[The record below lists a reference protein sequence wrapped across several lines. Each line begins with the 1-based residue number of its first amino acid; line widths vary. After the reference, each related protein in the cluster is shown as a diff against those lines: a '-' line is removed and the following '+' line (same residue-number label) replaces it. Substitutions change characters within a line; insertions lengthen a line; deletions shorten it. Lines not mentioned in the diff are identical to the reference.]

1 MRPLGSQPRGLRARV
16 SGDQAAGPS
25 ARVHPI
31 WTMPRVSGS
40 ARLDRNVRRAPRR
53 LAVAYT
59 LLALSAANWAAA
71 SARGQGPP
79 SDAGQTDPGESAS
92 AWHDVLA
99 FLGWIL
105 LAVVVFGLLVW
116 MALGAPRRRSQPS
129 PDGPEP
135 TGPATGSP
143 RPRRVEA
150 RGEAGA
156 TELTVLAFDHTEG
169 AEHAY
174 ADARGRAN
182 DAPWLREVA
191 FVECHRRG
199 RIVVRGTFAG
209 HYLDVDDLAD
219 AMGHDTAVGAVAGAV
234 VGLAFGPPGFA
245 AGLVAGGTA
254 GALRESTDAP
264 EERGALFD
272 EIRRDVPE
280 GSSGL
285 VALVSPDDSEALI
298 EALHHRAVRVTRH
311 RLSAAE
317 GAALHAAVAPA
328 PRAATSDV

>member
-1 MRPLGSQPRGLRARV
+1 M
-16 SGDQAAGPS
+16 
-25 ARVHPI
+25 
-31 WTMPRVSGS
+31 
-40 ARLDRNVRRAPRR
+40 RRAPRR
-53 LAVAYT
+53 LAVAFT
-59 LLALSAANWAAA
+59 LVALSTATWAAG
-71 SARGQGPP
+71 SARGQAPP
-79 SDAGQTDPGESAS
+79 SDTGQTDPGESAS
-92 AWHDVLA
+92 AWHDVVA

-116 MALGAPRRRSQPS
+116 MALGARRRPSRTS
-129 PDGPEP
+129 PDAPGPP
-135 TGPATGSP
+135 GPATGSP

-150 RGEAGA
+150 RSEADA
-156 TELTVLAFDHTEG
+156 TQLTVLTFDHTEG

-174 ADARGRAN
+174 ADARGRAS

-191 FVECHRRG
+191 FVECHRHG

-234 VGLAFGPPGFA
+234 AGLAFGPPGFA

-254 GALRESTDAP
+254 GGLRESTHAP

-272 EIRRDVPE
+272 EIRRDIPE

-285 VALVSPDDSEALI
+285 VALLSPDDSEALI

-317 GAALHAAVAPA
+317 GAALHAAVAQA
-328 PRAATSDV
+328 PRAATPDV